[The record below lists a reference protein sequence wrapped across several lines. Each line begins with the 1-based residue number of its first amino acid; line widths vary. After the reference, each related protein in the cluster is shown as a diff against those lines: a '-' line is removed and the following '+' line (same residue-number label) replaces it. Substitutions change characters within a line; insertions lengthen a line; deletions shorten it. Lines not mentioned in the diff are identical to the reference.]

1 MQEASVQRGGSQIIV
16 FRIEDETGVEVASFE
31 AAEIQAHKAIQEL
44 RQEGDEADELWEGWQ
59 LNVADASGCVL
70 LSIPLKSLLQ

>member
-1 MQEASVQRGGSQIIV
+1 VQEASVQRGGSQIIV

-31 AAEIQAHKAIQEL
+31 AAEIQTHKAIQEL